1 MVTIE
6 STPEMAAKVYQT
18 MARNLKVVRRRLGK
32 PLTLADK
39 VLLGHLDDPENQ
51 ELEPGKSYLFLRPDR
66 VVFQDVLGQTGMLQF
81 MQTRR
86 DKVAVPTTIH
96 CDHLIQARVEG
107 KKDLRESLAE
117 NNEVYQFLRSAA
129 AKFGAGFWGPGAGII
144 HQVVLENYAFPG
156 ELIIG
161 TDSHTPN
168 AGGLGAC
175 AVGVGGADAVETIAG
190 LPWEVLYPKHIAVYL
205 TGRMSGW
212 TAPKDVI
219 LYVAGELTVS
229 GGTNAIV
236 EYIGPGART
245 ISATGKA
252 TITNMG
258 AELGATTSMFP
269 ADDRMSAYLR
279 ATGRGALVPLVEK
292 NKHVL
297 EPDPEVEA
305 NPEKY
310 YDRVVRLDLSKL
322 EPYMVGPHS
331 PDRARPISRLAAE
344 VSDEKNGFLDKV
356 STALIGSCTNSS
368 YEDMSRAADVAEQAK
383 AHGVKAAVPFL
394 VTPGSEQV
402 RATIERDGQMQS
414 LLDINGT
421 VLANACGPCIG
432 QWRRAKEVSAVPNT
446 IVTSYNRN
454 FPSRNDGQPT
464 TMNFIGSP
472 EIVTAMALAGR
483 LSFNP
488 LTDTLAG
495 ADGRPFRLEP
505 PKVAPEVPAKN
516 FDHGHATYIAPP
528 KDGSRV
534 ELKVN
539 PKSERIQLMQPW
551 PAWDGKDFTDMP
563 VLMKT
568 QGKTTT
574 DHISPAG
581 PWLRYRGHLDK
592 FSDNMFMGASN
603 AYTGEAGKGTNVLS
617 GEKNQPIANIARH
630 YKSKGVKWVVVGDS
644 NYGEGS
650 SREHAALSPRLLG
663 GAAVIVR
670 SFARIHESNLKK
682 QGLLALT
689 FQNPADYDRIR
700 EDDRVSLVG
709 LKAMAP
715 GKPVECRVKHL
726 DGATETLRLNHS
738 FSAAQLE
745 WFRKGSALNLFH
757 EAAASAKK
765 RSAAGRAAKPAA
777 KKRSKAGSR
786 KASRARKPAAARR
799 RRRAR

>member
-6 STPEMAAKVYQT
+6 STAEVAAKVYET
-18 MARNLKVVRRRLGK
+18 MERNLAIVRRRLGR

-39 VLLGHLDDPENQ
+39 VLLGHLDDPEHQ
-51 ELEPGKSYLFLRPDR
+51 DMEPGKSYLMLRPDR
-66 VVFQDVLGQTGMLQF
+66 VVLQDVLGQTAMLQF

-86 DKVAVPTTIH
+86 QHVAVATTIH

-107 KKDLRESLAE
+107 GSDLRESLNE
-117 NNEVYQFLRSAA
+117 NQEVYDFLRSAA
-129 AKFGAGFWGPGAGII
+129 AKYGAGFWGPGAGII
-144 HQVVLENYAFPG
+144 HQVVLEQYAFPG
-156 ELIIG
+156 ALIIG

-175 AVGVGGADAVETIAG
+175 AVGVGGADAVEVMAG
-190 LPWEVLYPKHIAVYL
+190 LPWEVLYPRHIAVYL
-205 TGRMSGW
+205 TGKLGGW

-219 LYVAGELTVS
+219 LYVAGQLTVS

-269 ADDRMSAYLR
+269 ADERMGVYLR
-279 ATGRGALVPLVEK
+279 ATGRGEVVPIAARYPHL
-292 NKHVL
+292 L
-297 EPDPEVEA
+297 APDKEVEDS
-305 NPEKY
+305 PEKY
-310 YDRVVRLDLSKL
+310 YDRVVRLDLSAL
-322 EPYMVGPHS
+322 EPYVVGPHS
-331 PDRARPISRLAAE
+331 PDRARPIGKLAAE
-344 VSDEKNGFLDKV
+344 VSDKANGFLDKI

-383 AHGVKAAVPFL
+383 AHGLKTATPFL

-414 LLDINGT
+414 LKDINGT

-432 QWRRAKEVSAVPNT
+432 QWRRSSEETAVPNT

-454 FPSRNDGQPT
+454 FPRRNDGQPT

-472 EIVTAMALAGR
+472 EIVTAFALAGR

-488 LTDTLAG
+488 ITDTLAG
-495 ADGRPFRLEP
+495 ADGKPFKLTP
-505 PKVAPEVPAKN
+505 PKAAPEVPSKN
-516 FDHGHATYIAPP
+516 FDRGRPVYVAPP
-528 KDGSRV
+528 ADGSGIT
-534 ELKVN
+534 LKVD
-539 PKSERIQLMQPW
+539 PKSERLQLMEPW
-551 PAWDGKDFTDMP
+551 PAWNGQDFNDMP
-563 VLMKT
+563 VLLKAK
-568 QGKTTT
+568 GKTTT

-581 PWLRYRGHLDK
+581 SWLRYRGHLDK
-592 FSDNMFMGASN
+592 FSDNMFMGAIN
-603 AYTGEAGKGTNVLS
+603 AYTGEAGTGKNVLS
-617 GEKNQPIANIARH
+617 GQTGQTVSTIARD
-630 YKSKGVKWVVVGDS
+630 YKARGVKWVVVGDA

-689 FQNPADYDRIR
+689 FQSPGDYDRIR
-700 EDDRVSLVG
+700 EDDRLSLVG
-709 LKAMAP
+709 LRDMAP
-715 GKPVECRVKHL
+715 GKPVECIVKHA
-726 DGATETLRLNHS
+726 DGTSETLRLSHS
-738 FSAAQLE
+738 FSASQLE

-757 EAAASAKK
+757 GK
-765 RSAAGRAAKPAA
+765 
-777 KKRSKAGSR
+777 
-786 KASRARKPAAARR
+786 
-799 RRRAR
+799 